1 MAKAR
6 VIVAIALT
14 IAVGFGASSAHGG
27 APVVDPPRTGGVIV
41 GDTPVA
47 IAVRGPETTI
57 ATWERRDARSGP
69 RWSCGYYGLENGSTS
84 GISIGIDYGSGPVQP
99 VAEGIYAFVCVD
111 GGGRVAHNWFGRYDP
126 ADPFAGVLAAE
137 RAAELAIE
145 QLDLAAPA
153 IHLNPPG
160 DQLVGLPSW
169 LWLDTPWAP
178 AEATA
183 SVSGVA
189 ATVRATPISVRWEAG
204 DGTVVD
210 CNGPGVAYDETR
222 EVEPPAACVL
232 VFTRSSI
239 DEPPGMF
246 ELRATITYAVD
257 WSSTGGGSG
266 VLGTVERTASI
277 AVRVVEAQ
285 AVIGRDQP

>member
-1 MAKAR
+1 MARAR
-6 VIVAIALT
+6 VIVAIAFT
-14 IAVGFGASSAHGG
+14 IAAGFGGSAHGAHG
-27 APVVDPPRTGGVIV
+27 QPVAGDPPRTGGVIV

-57 ATWERRDARSGP
+57 VTWERRAGRSGP
-69 RWSCGYYGLENGSTS
+69 RWSCAYFGMENGSTS

-99 VAEGIYAFVCVD
+99 IAEGIYAFVCVD
-111 GGGRVAHNWFGRYDP
+111 GGGRVVHNWFGRYDP

-137 RAAELAIE
+137 RAAALAVE
-145 QLDLAAPA
+145 QLDLAAPE
-153 IHLNPPG
+153 IQLNPPG

-189 ATVRATPISVRWEAG
+189 ATVRASPISVRWEAG

-210 CNGPGVAYDETR
+210 CNGPGVVYDATR
-222 EVEPPAACVL
+222 AGRAADRVRARVHSIVDRSARWDAPAARDDHLRRRL
-232 VFTRSSI
+232 VVHRWWF
-239 DEPPGMF
+239 G
-246 ELRATITYAVD
+246 
-257 WSSTGGGSG
+257 
-266 VLGTVERTASI
+266 
-277 AVRVVEAQ
+277 RV
-285 AVIGRDQP
+285 GHG

>member
-6 VIVAIALT
+6 VIAAIVFT
-14 IAVGFGASSAHGG
+14 IAAVVGASSAHGVPAG
-27 APVVDPPRTGGVIV
+27 GDPPRTGGVIV

-57 ATWERRDARSGP
+57 ATWERRGPRSGP

-111 GGGRVAHNWFGRYDP
+111 GDGRVVHNWFGRYDP

-145 QLDLAAPA
+145 QLDLVAPE
-153 IHLNPPG
+153 IQLNPPG

-189 ATVRATPISVRWEAG
+189 ATVRATPASVRWDSG

-210 CNGPGVAYDETR
+210 CNGPGVAYDATLD
-222 EVEPPAACVL
+222 VEPPTACVL
-232 VFTRSSI
+232 VFTRSSA
-239 DEPPGMF
+239 DQPGGTF
-246 ELRATITYAVD
+246 ALRATVTYDVE
-257 WSSTGGGSG
+257 WSATDAGAGA
-266 VLGTVERTASI
+266 LGPVERSASI

-285 AVIGRDQP
+285 AVIGR